1 MARRKSENRQEAD
14 KKGAARMKRYEE
26 NLEKTVDPASL
37 AEDERI
43 IKYYGKYGDDDWQEY
58 EYVYKIKK
66 K

>member
-1 MARRKSENRQEAD
+1 MGRKSANQLKAD
-14 KKGAARMKRYEE
+14 KNGKLRMKRYED
-26 NLEKTVDPASL
+26 NLEEKIDPSKL

-58 EYVYKIKK
+58 EYVYKLKK